1 MDMDIETGIEMI
13 KKAYDEDDKRK
24 TWELYLVRYPYM
36 TEDTFMTFEEFYHVL
51 HIPPKT
57 SKDILCEVEKM
68 LSDISWVKQ
77 L

>member
-1 MDMDIETGIEMI
+1 MNMDMETGIEMI
-13 KKAYDEDDKRK
+13 KKAYEEDDKRK
-24 TWELYLVRYPYM
+24 TWELYLVRYSYM

-51 HIPPKT
+51 HVPPTT

-68 LSDISWVKQ
+68 LSDISWLKQ